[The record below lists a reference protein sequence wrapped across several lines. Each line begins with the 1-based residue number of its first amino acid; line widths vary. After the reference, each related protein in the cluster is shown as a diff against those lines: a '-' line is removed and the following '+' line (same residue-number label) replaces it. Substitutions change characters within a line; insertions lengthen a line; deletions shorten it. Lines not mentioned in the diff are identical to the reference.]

1 MLAARAITLDLNMET
16 DLDRAIV
23 DQETVKLLE
32 GLASAV
38 RLAEGDVG
46 DAAADRVGAIGKL
59 DLLDVSNRL
68 GKILLSRGKSPC

>member
-1 MLAARAITLDLNMET
+1 M
-16 DLDRAIV
+16 
-23 DQETVKLLE
+23 LE
-32 GLASAV
+32 GLASTV

-68 GKILLSRGKSPC
+68 GEILLSRGKSPC